1 MATRHAVNGTLG
13 VWLLAGGALLAADF
27 WEGRDFTSWSDREV
41 RKMLTD
47 SPWAKR
53 VNIVMGGLRGEESS
67 GFHVGPDPFGFGG
80 TGVRSLPGEADTQQF
95 AGIRRVTV
103 TVLWINALPVRQAVV
118 RAVVGRDAPIPP
130 DGREFLVEEDPFYTV
145 AVIGL
150 PPRFALLGR
159 MLDAVKAETMLKP
172 RDGLPVA
179 PDEVVLERDDD
190 QSIRALFRFPR
201 TAAITLDDRDVEF
214 VTKLG
219 PVTDIKKRFRLRDM
233 QFGGRLAL

>member
-1 MATRHAVNGTLG
+1 MARRHAVTGTVG
-13 VWLLAGGALLAADF
+13 VWLLAGAALAAADF
-27 WEGRDFTSWSDREV
+27 WEEKDFTSWSDREV
-41 RKMLTD
+41 RRMLTD

-67 GFHVGPDPFGFGG
+67 GYHVGPDPFGFGG

-95 AGIRRVTV
+95 AGIRRATV

-130 DGREFLVEEDPFYTV
+130 DGRDYLAEVDPFYTV
-145 AVIGL
+145 AVVGL
-150 PPRFALLGR
+150 PPPFALLSR
-159 MLDAVKAETMLKP
+159 TLDAVRAETMLRR
-172 RDGLPVA
+172 RDGPPVV
-179 PDEVVLERDDD
+179 PDQVILERDDD

-201 TAAITLDDRDVEF
+201 TPAITLEERDVEF

-219 PVTDIKKRFRLRDM
+219 PVTDIKKKFRLRDM
-233 QFGGRLAL
+233 RFGGRLAL